1 MNLSLKS
8 GYVLRKGLKAF
19 NQKDQ
24 FVITFK
30 FILFVKGEARERKGK
45 GEDCRGVTKQRNK
58 VASNKMKYTS
68 RDWVMYLLDNLRQA
82 NMRKFA
88 IGQSSDKA
96 NRTMLTSEGLWW
108 HSHLKER

>member
-30 FILFVKGEARERKGK
+30 FIEKAKAKIVTGLPNRE
-45 GEDCRGVTKQRNK
+45 TK
-58 VASNKMKYTS
+58 
-68 RDWVMYLLDNLRQA
+68 
-82 NMRKFA
+82 
-88 IGQSSDKA
+88 
-96 NRTMLTSEGLWW
+96 
-108 HSHLKER
+108 